1 MDFRK
6 FWEIGGADVYAIVY
20 FNGKQYKVEKDQVIY
35 TEKVKNVDPGN
46 EVVLDRVIYLSKGDQ
61 KKAGQPYVDGAKV
74 ITEVVEHGKD
84 RKVKIIKFEGR
95 KNYRR
100 EKGHRQEYTA
110 LKIKEIEG

>member
-1 MDFRK
+1 M
-6 FWEIGGADVYAIVY
+6 
-20 FNGKQYKVEKDQVIY
+20 
-35 TEKVKNVDPGN
+35 
-46 EVVLDRVIYLSKGDQ
+46 
-61 KKAGQPYVDGAKV
+61 DGAKV